1 MRQKGHISTCSYT
14 PRDFS
19 QKVNIWIVSI
29 AGKSEKGASSN
40 DVPHLDNED
49 GMQIREALQ
58 LQLDLQKRLHEQYI
72 EVFGYLCKSS
82 PLALQAQCAT
92 SSSEGV
98 SIASADPVSP
108 VLRSKP
114 RIRWTPD
121 LHEHFVDCVNR
132 LGGAETTPKAILK
145 LMDSEGLT
153 IFHVKSHLQKYRI
166 AKYMPESA
174 EGKPLFDV
182 NSWTILYTCS
192 DPKL

>member
-14 PRDFS
+14 PHDFP

-29 AGKSEKGASSN
+29 AGKSEKGASSS

-58 LQLDLQKRLHEQYI
+58 LQLDLQRRLHEQYS
-72 EVFGYLCKSS
+72 EVYGYLCKSS
-82 PLALQAQCAT
+82 PLAQQAQCAT

-108 VLRSKP
+108 VLHSKP

-121 LHEHFVDCVNR
+121 LHEHFVECVNR
-132 LGGAETTPKAILK
+132 LGGAEKATPKAILK

-153 IFHVKSHLQKYRI
+153 IFHVKRHLQKYRI
-166 AKYMPESA
+166 AKHKPGFAGGKSENM
-174 EGKPLFDV
+174 EGSSSV
-182 NSWTILYTCS
+182 
-192 DPKL
+192 